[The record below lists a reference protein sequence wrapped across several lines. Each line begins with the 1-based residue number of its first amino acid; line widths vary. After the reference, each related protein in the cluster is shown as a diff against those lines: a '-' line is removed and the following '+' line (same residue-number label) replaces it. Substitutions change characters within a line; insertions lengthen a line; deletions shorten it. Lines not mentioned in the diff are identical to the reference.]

1 MQLTWKEEIHVAST
15 EMSEEVSAM
24 RRPTE
29 KRPFSVCRGPIGL
42 RIILRTY
49 TRSTLCV
56 GFGKALTVPRGG
68 PLATGAPATF
78 LDRDRLNP
86 SFLQASK
93 GAPISAT

>member
-1 MQLTWKEEIHVAST
+1 
-15 EMSEEVSAM
+15 M
-24 RRPTE
+24 RRPIG
-29 KRPFSVCRGPIGL
+29 KRPFSVCRGPIGP

-56 GFGKALTVPRGG
+56 AVRESTDCPSGG